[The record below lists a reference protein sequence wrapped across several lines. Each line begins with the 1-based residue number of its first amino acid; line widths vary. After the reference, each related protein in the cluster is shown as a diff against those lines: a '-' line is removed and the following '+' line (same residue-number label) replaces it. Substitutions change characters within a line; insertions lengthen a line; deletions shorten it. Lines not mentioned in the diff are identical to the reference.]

1 MRNEHGKQ
9 DRIDEMYAFISSD
22 ETGEGVVALTMSD
35 GTTIPMV
42 GADMMRINDLRPI
55 AQDIANHA
63 RIKIKLIKLSMRE
76 ELEEIN
82 PQ

>member
-9 DRIDEMYAFISSD
+9 DCIDEMYAFISSD
-22 ETGEGVVALTMSD
+22 ETGEGVVAMLLQD
-35 GTTIPMV
+35 GTQLPMI
-42 GADMMRINDLRPI
+42 GADMERIDSLREI
-55 AQDIANHA
+55 AQAIATHS
-63 RIKIKLIKLSMRE
+63 RMKIKLIKLSVRE